1 MLYCFRERMGFLLG
15 LDFFD
20 TNHSEEK
27 PCVHL
32 YHFMKLGTT
41 EIEPIQKQQVNCAN
55 EKFAIVFQGYIPGC
69 RCRRACVRLG
79 HGIYS

>member
-1 MLYCFRERMGFLLG
+1 MGFLLG

-41 EIEPIQKQQVNCAN
+41 E
-55 EKFAIVFQGYIPGC
+55 FAIVQFAINIQVSIFSI
-69 RCRRACVRLG
+69 
-79 HGIYS
+79 HS